1 MTLLLASVFV
11 GAVLQRVSGIGFAMV
26 VAPFTIIA
34 IGPAQGVVL
43 VQMCGVASAI
53 IVLTQVFRDVHWKTY
68 LVLLPATAVG
78 IVVGTMFV
86 SRFPSAQAEVISAIV
101 MLCMLAASVAVGYI
115 REYPRNAGTLTAA
128 GGLAG
133 AMTVLAG
140 VGGVALTSLKEATRW
155 DQRSFV
161 ATLQP
166 YLITLSTGTVLARL
180 AAAPEAWPALS
191 AFVWMGIVAVMV
203 VGMLFGSQL
212 ARWIKAHHA
221 AQLTLALSLIGA
233 VAALA
238 DGISKL

>member
-1 MTLLLASVFV
+1 MPLLLTSVFI

-53 IVLTQVFRDVHWKTY
+53 IVLTQVFRDVNWKTY
-68 LVLLPATAVG
+68 LVLLPASAAG
-78 IVVGTMFV
+78 IVIGTVFV
-86 SRFPSAQAEVISAIV
+86 SRFPGAEAEIISAIV
-101 MLCMLAASVAVGYI
+101 MLLMLAASVTAGYL

-166 YLITLSTGTVLARL
+166 YLITLSTGTVIARL
-180 AAAPEAWPALS
+180 AAAPDAWPAL
-191 AFVWMGIVAVMV
+191 AAWVWGGIVAVMV
-203 VGMLFGSQL
+203 VGMLFGAQL
-212 ARWIKAHHA
+212 TRWMKARHA

-233 VAALA
+233 LAALA

>member
-1 MTLLLASVFV
+1 MPLLLTSVFI
-11 GAVLQRVSGIGFAMV
+11 GAILQRVSGIGFAMV

-53 IVLTQVFRDVHWKTY
+53 IVLTQVVRDVNWKIY
-68 LVLLPATAVG
+68 LVLLPASAVG
-78 IVVGTMFV
+78 IILGTVFV
-86 SRFPSAQAEVISAIV
+86 SRFPGAEAEIISALV
-101 MLCMLAASVAVGYI
+101 MLLMLAASVTAGYLK
-115 REYPRNAGTLTAA
+115 EYPRNAGTLTAA

-166 YLITLSTGTVLARL
+166 YLITLSTGTVIARL
-180 AAAPEAWPALS
+180 AAAPDAWPALS
-191 AFVWMGIVAVMV
+191 ATVWGGIVAVMV
-203 VGMLFGSQL
+203 VGMLFGAQL
-212 ARWIKAHHA
+212 SRWMKARHA

-233 VAALA
+233 LAALA